1 MYRVPVKRAALSLIV
16 ARAPEE
22 GVMGQEVNCK
32 LRLGKKVAEGKALLE
47 SQELIFRASD
57 LRLKIAFRVMSSIE
71 AKDGWLCIRYPDGT
85 VALDLGA
92 RAPKWAE
99 KILHPKSLIDKLGVK
114 AGMRISVL
122 GVCGGDFRRDLAS
135 GTKDVAEGK
144 AAPDS
149 DLIFLG
155 ADSAK
160 DLDRLR
166 ALQKSIKPNGAIWV
180 VYPKGQ
186 KHITEGGVFAAGKQ
200 AGLVDVKVASF
211 SPTHTALKF
220 VIPVARR

>member
-1 MYRVPVKRAALSLIV
+1 V
-16 ARAPEE
+16 
-22 GVMGQEVNCK
+22 GQEVNCK
-32 LRLGKKVAEGKALLE
+32 LHLGKRLAEGKALLE

-57 LRLKIAFRVMSSIE
+57 LRLKIAFREMSSVE
-71 AKDGWLCIRYPDGT
+71 AKDGWLRIRYPDGA
-85 VALDLGA
+85 VALELGA
-92 RAPKWAE
+92 QATKWAD

-114 AGMRISVL
+114 AGMQISLVGL
-122 GVCGGDFRRDLAS
+122 GDGDFRRNLAS
-135 GTKDVAEGK
+135 RAQDVIEGK

-155 ADSAK
+155 AEGAK
-160 DLDRLR
+160 DLDRMR
-166 ALQKSIKPNGAIWV
+166 TLQKSIKPNGAIWV

-186 KHITEGGVFAAGKQ
+186 KHITEAGVFAAGKQ

-220 VIPVARR
+220 VIPVDRR